1 MNNNFQQLSC
11 IARQYVNQNFEF
23 RLFFIIRIFEIISF
37 YAIWPE
43 FKSCLRPHTS
53 KFQLLLVL
61 ELTNSLEQVFK
72 NSKEP
77 CD

>member
-43 FKSCLRPHTS
+43 FKSC
-53 KFQLLLVL
+53 
-61 ELTNSLEQVFK
+61 
-72 NSKEP
+72 
-77 CD
+77 